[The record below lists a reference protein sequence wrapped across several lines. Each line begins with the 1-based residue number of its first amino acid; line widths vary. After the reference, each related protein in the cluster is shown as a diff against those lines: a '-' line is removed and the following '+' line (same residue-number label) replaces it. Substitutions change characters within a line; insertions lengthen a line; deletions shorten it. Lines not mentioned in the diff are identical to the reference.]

1 METGTGNDV
10 GALERRVAADRS
22 AARDRTAESE
32 LRLAASL
39 VELAKAMLATKTDA
53 GGRKE
58 TPPTGR
64 VNSVARR
71 DRTLEALSPSQEAVG
86 LRLHWFANGNVS
98 SRSAGELQEAL
109 RVFEQAT
116 RASNRRELATSTIKS
131 ACAVYLRAAQSDP
144 YVAGMCAD
152 CLGKCGVWLG
162 RLDQDAAVAAT
173 EDAARIR
180 SELAVANP
188 ELAGKY
194 LQSLST
200 LLRTLMVGRSRK
212 QALSMYRERY
222 AAFTSTGMAI
232 RLRAC
237 GIRDLDLTPKSYNA
251 LLELEC
257 RTLEQAG
264 RLTQQQ
270 ILRKTSGDL
279 STVEEINWR
288 LALVGLRPMAPG
300 EDPDPPSAP
309 VEIGPTFGALGV
321 RCPDRDAI
329 AQLREAIIEAYT
341 AAGAQPVGSTAYLNG
356 VEKDWRMGEPEFTTT
371 QTLGDDV
378 VLIEMSYGGWV
389 TVMSMNYALTAIG
402 KNPLAVA
409 LSAKWP
415 VIAVTAT
422 SNSSYELCRYENGK
436 PTQYAA
442 LGLPA
447 GPASAL
453 EEPLSPLDFGVLA
466 AYGANGATETKLRSA
481 FGNTH
486 SFANLTYLPSGGIRQ
501 VRKTMPLID
510 HDHVLYFRGPAAD

>member
-1 METGTGNDV
+1 MTLSSTEPGTANDV
-10 GALERRVAADRS
+10 GTLERRVAADRS

-32 LRLAASL
+32 LRLSASL
-39 VELAKAMLATKTDA
+39 VELAKAMLATKTD
-53 GGRKE
+53 K
-58 TPPTGR
+58 
-64 VNSVARR
+64 NARR
-71 DRTLEALSPSQEAVG
+71 DRTIEALSPSQEAVG

-98 SRSAGELQEAL
+98 ARSAGELQEAL
-109 RVFEQAT
+109 RVFEQVT
-116 RASNRRELATSTIKS
+116 RATNRRELATSTIKS
-131 ACAVYLRAAQSDP
+131 ACAVYLKAAQTDS

-162 RLDQDAAVAAT
+162 RLDQEAAVAAT
-173 EDAARIR
+173 EEAARIR
-180 SELAVANP
+180 SELATSNP
-188 ELAGKY
+188 DLAGKY

-321 RCPDRDAI
+321 RCPDRDAV
-329 AQLREAIIEAYT
+329 AQIRAAIVAAYV
-341 AAGAQPVGSTAYLNG
+341 ADGAELVDSATYLNAD
-356 VEKDWRMGEPEFTTT
+356 EKDWRMGDPEFNTARA
-371 QTLGDDV
+371 LGDDV

-389 TVMSMNYALTAIG
+389 TVMSMNWELAPVG
-402 KNPLAVA
+402 KNLLALRLSAEWPVLSVTAVA
-409 LSAKWP
+409 
-415 VIAVTAT
+415 
-422 SNSSYELCRYENGK
+422 NSSYELVRYEHGK

-453 EEPLSPLDFGVLA
+453 DEPLGPLDFGVLA

-510 HDHVLYFRGPAAD
+510 HDHVLFFRKAATPEQ